1 MAYEI
6 FQNPAATQADDI
18 DIVNNAL
25 ALARVLRD
33 DVVVKG
39 ATAWGYTAFVEGIA
53 QTIRAASKRINHVE
67 AGHEVWKFGA
77 YLVGTDR
84 DDLDGLICD
93 YLSSAQALVEGD
105 LQ

>member
-1 MAYEI
+1 MTYEI
-6 FQNPAATQADDI
+6 YQNPAATQEDDI

-39 ATAWGYTAFVEGIA
+39 ATAWGYTAFVEGVA
-53 QTIRAASKRINHVE
+53 KTIRDASTRINHPE
-67 AGHEVWKFGA
+67 AGHEVWRFGA

-84 DDLDGLICD
+84 DNLDNLICD
-93 YLSSAQALVEGD
+93 FLSSAQAMVEGD

>member
-1 MAYEI
+1 MTYEI
-6 FQNPAATQADDI
+6 YQNPAATQENDI

-39 ATAWGYTAFVEGIA
+39 ATAWGYTAFVEGVA
-53 QTIRAASKRINHVE
+53 KTIRDASQLMTHVG
-67 AGHEVWKFGA
+67 ASHEVWRFGA
-77 YLVGTDR
+77 YVVGTHR
-84 DDLDGLICD
+84 DDLDNLICD
-93 YLSSAQALVEGD
+93 FLSSAQAMVEGD

>member
-18 DIVNNAL
+18 DVVNNAL

-39 ATAWGYTAFVEGIA
+39 ATAWGCSAFVEGVA
-53 QTIRAASKRINHVE
+53 KTIRDASRRINHVE
-67 AGHEVWKFGA
+67 AGREVWRFGA

-84 DDLDGLICD
+84 DDLDNLICD
-93 YLSSAQALVEGD
+93 FLSSAQALVEGD

>member
-6 FQNPAATQADDI
+6 YQNPAATQADDI
-18 DIVNNAL
+18 EIVNTAL
-25 ALARVLRD
+25 TLARVLRD
-33 DVVVKG
+33 DVLVKG
-39 ATAWGYTAFVEGIA
+39 ATAWGYTPFVEGVA
-53 QTIRAASKRINHVE
+53 KTIRDASQRINHVD
-67 AGHEVWKFGA
+67 ASHEVWKFGA

-84 DDLDGLICD
+84 DDLDNLICD

>member
-1 MAYEI
+1 MTYEI
-6 FQNPAATQADDI
+6 YQNPAATQENDI

-39 ATAWGYTAFVEGIA
+39 ATAWGYTAFVEGVA
-53 QTIRAASKRINHVE
+53 TTIRNASQLMNHVG
-67 AGHEVWKFGA
+67 ASHEVWQFGA
-77 YLVGTDR
+77 YLAGTHR

-93 YLSSAQALVEGD
+93 YLSSAQARVEGD